1 VLRPVVPLS
10 ALLAALS
17 LVACGGKNMKS
28 ASSTT
33 GTTSGTPSVAAPA
46 ASKAGCQKVPEPK
59 PRPPQKLPKPT
70 STLDASHTYQAVI
83 DTSCG
88 SFTITLD
95 VEHSP
100 KTTASFAYLARR
112 GFYDGLSFHRISQGF
127 VIQGGDPQGT
137 GNGGPGY
144 KVVETPPRSQHYT
157 RGVVAMAKT
166 EIEEPGT
173 SGSQFFVVT
182 AEDAQLGSPA
192 GYAVVGTVTQGQ
204 GVVDRIGVVRAD
216 PQSERPLES
225 VVIRSLR
232 IVEAKSKGK

>member
-1 VLRPVVPLS
+1 MLALS
-10 ALLAALS
+10 TLLAALS
-17 LVACGGKNMKS
+17 LVACGGKDKKS

-33 GTTSGTPSVAAPA
+33 GTTAATSSVAAPA
-46 ASKAGCQKVPEPK
+46 ASKAGCQKVAEPT
-59 PRPPQKLPKPT
+59 PRPAQKLPKPT
-70 STLDASHTYQAVI
+70 ATLDASRTYQAVV

-88 SFTITLD
+88 KFTISLD
-95 VEHSP
+95 VEHAP

-112 GFYDGLSFHRISQGF
+112 SFYDGLTFHRISQGF

-144 KVVETPPRSQHYT
+144 KVVETPPSSQHYT

-166 EIEEPGT
+166 EIEDPGT

-192 GYAVVGTVTQGQ
+192 AYAVVGKVTQGQ
-204 GVVDRIGVVRAD
+204 DVVDRIGVVRAD
-216 PQSERPLES
+216 PQSERPLDP
-225 VVIRSLR
+225 VVIRSVR
-232 IVEAKSKGK
+232 IVESQSKK